1 MPIECR
7 RAGGD
12 DRQVRALEAEH
23 DRDMAGDHVDDRRGH
38 EERRDPA
45 WPALLELGLG
55 VLDQRQAADARADQA
70 ADALGLLGAE
80 RVVGRQAGVAHR
92 LDRRGEA
99 VVDERVHVTRFLG
112 REIVLDVEA
121 LDLAG
126 EAAGEGR
133 GVELGDV
140 GDAGAARQQ
149 ILPAFGNAVADRAD
163 QAEAGDDDTARIH
176 RAGPKPIAQAAFWCF
191 DA

>member
-1 MPIECR
+1 MQAG

-12 DRQVRALEAEH
+12 DRQVRPLEAEH
-23 DRDMAGDHVDDRRGH
+23 DRDVPRDHVDDRGRH

-45 WPALLELGLG
+45 RAALFELGLG

-70 ADALGLLGAE
+70 ADALRFLGVE
-80 RVVGRQAGVAHR
+80 LVVGRQAGVADR
-92 LDRRGEA
+92 LDRGGQAE
-99 VVDERVHVTRFLG
+99 VDERVHVTRFLG
-112 REIVLDVEA
+112 REIVFDVEA

-140 GDAGAARQQ
+140 GDAGAAREQV
-149 ILPAFGNAVADRAD
+149 LPAFGDAVADRAD

-176 RAGPKPIAQAAFWCF
+176 RVIRTEAFAQAAFWCL